1 MQRLSASCILYL
13 QTVHSSRSTTFL
25 VVLAYPPISR
35 PSTIRIPHTQQ
46 AARDDA
52 PSCGRR
58 AWSDHRNPTAYGR
71 NDASPAQPT
80 NPCPSCIG
88 SPCEACTTTDRHWH
102 GRDAVKCAAEN
113 DVRVLL
119 ARLALAVCRSPVKTS
134 PSYAYPYMR
143 THRSGESYAQGQTV
157 NMQTC
162 AEALHRPTWGC

>member
-25 VVLAYPPISR
+25 VVLAYPPIFR
-35 PSTIRIPHTQQ
+35 PSTIRIPHIQQ

-71 NDASPAQPT
+71 NDACPARPT
-80 NPCPSCIG
+80 KPCPSCTG
-88 SPCEACTTTDRHWH
+88 SPCGAWMLTKANITSAMCGVDNI
-102 GRDAVKCAAEN
+102 GR

-119 ARLALAVCRSPVKTS
+119 ARLALAVYEQESITS
-134 PSYAYPYMR
+134 ISQSTPTRLKRKSSTYR
-143 THRSGESYAQGQTV
+143 FVESCQNT
-157 NMQTC
+157 T
-162 AEALHRPTWGC
+162 

>member
-35 PSTIRIPHTQQ
+35 PLTIRIPHTQQ

-71 NDASPAQPT
+71 NDACPAPPT

-88 SPCEACTTTDRHWH
+88 SPCGGCSATQEGRGTRSTTHTLHRAKEGDL
-102 GRDAVKCAAEN
+102 
-113 DVRVLL
+113 RVLL
-119 ARLALAVCRSPVKTS
+119 ARLALAVCGSRINTALP
-134 PSYAYPYMR
+134 PSEPR
-143 THRSGESYAQGQTV
+143 IG
-157 NMQTC
+157 C
-162 AEALHRPTWGC
+162 ADSQVRRVLRKRA